1 MMTSASSVAPL
12 ALSAVHTVA
21 KSHCSVAS
29 FIGSELQHNS
39 QETVSQVL
47 AEAAG
52 GGIRTSSHI
61 SSSTNLTH
69 RWRSVTCT
77 IVAVVVAAA
86 ASSSSSS
93 FIVVAQCA
101 NWSEVV
107 FMFAFSLFLTVTL
120 SPSKTSFFPSL

>member
-1 MMTSASSVAPL
+1 MNHDDISLVSRTFGTQCSA
-12 ALSAVHTVA
+12 HCY

-61 SSSTNLTH
+61 SSSTDPTH

-77 IVAVVVAAA
+77 TVAVVVAALHWQEMKA
-86 ASSSSSS
+86 WSS
-93 FIVVAQCA
+93 
-101 NWSEVV
+101 
-107 FMFAFSLFLTVTL
+107 
-120 SPSKTSFFPSL
+120 